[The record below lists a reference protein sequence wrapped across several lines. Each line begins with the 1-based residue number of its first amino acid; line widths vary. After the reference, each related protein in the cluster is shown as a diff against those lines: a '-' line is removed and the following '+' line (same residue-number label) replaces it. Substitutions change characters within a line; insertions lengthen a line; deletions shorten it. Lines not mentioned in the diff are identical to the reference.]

1 MRECRR
7 EGGGKRGKGEC
18 VCVSERGG
26 KCVCVRVSV
35 RREGG
40 REGNVR
46 EYKGAYMQRL
56 VSVGKGGGWGEG

>member
-1 MRECRR
+1 MCACQC
-7 EGGGKRGKGEC
+7 K
-18 VCVSERGG
+18 
-26 KCVCVRVSV
+26 
-35 RREGG
+35 EGG